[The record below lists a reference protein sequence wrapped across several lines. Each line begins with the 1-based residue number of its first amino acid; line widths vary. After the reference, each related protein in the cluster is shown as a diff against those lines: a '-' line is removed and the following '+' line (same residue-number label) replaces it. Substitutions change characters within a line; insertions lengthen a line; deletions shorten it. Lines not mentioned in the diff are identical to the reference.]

1 MKNKGEDKMKA
12 ELKQVKK
19 MMELKNEGKFE
30 EYLSRPVVSGYKAE
44 ITDKKVEVSADYTG
58 FVYKYKRTIIDKE
71 DFKEVLK
78 QLRKLGK
85 YNETKLKGIN
95 KVGRYI
101 EDNYYDYLKEVV
113 EYNAEFERLRND
125 WEGYEVHEGFSDD
138 EFLHEYLLPLGWKLD
153 KKLYRNTKLS
163 RLEDKYSELK
173 GYVRTLDS
181 ELSGESHYHTV
192 SLTVG

>member
-1 MKNKGEDKMKA
+1 MKA
-12 ELKQVKK
+12 ELQTIKK
-19 MMELKNEGKFE
+19 MMELKNEDKFK

-58 FVYKYKRTIIDKE
+58 FVYKYKRTIIEKE

-125 WEGYEVHEGFSDD
+125 WAVFFRE
-138 EFLHEYLLPLGWKLD
+138 
-153 KKLYRNTKLS
+153 
-163 RLEDKYSELK
+163 
-173 GYVRTLDS
+173 
-181 ELSGESHYHTV
+181 
-192 SLTVG
+192 

>member
-1 MKNKGEDKMKA
+1 MKA
-12 ELKQVKK
+12 ELQTIKK

-58 FVYKYKRTIIDKE
+58 FVYMYKREIIEKDE
-71 DFKEVLK
+71 FKEELK
-78 QLRKLGK
+78 KLRKLGK

-95 KVGRYI
+95 KVGKYI
-101 EDNYYDYLKEVV
+101 EDNYYEYLKEV
-113 EYNAEFERLRND
+113 EDYNAGFESLRKQ

-138 EFLHEYLLPLGWKLD
+138 EFLNEYLLPLGWKLD

-163 RLEDKYSELK
+163 MFESKYSELK
-173 GYVRTLDS
+173 DYVRTLDS